1 MKYPFADKFL
11 VIILWLFSL
20 ICLGLFEIIVFHRL
34 PLNLQLLEIGQE
46 SVYSSINSSQLFSVR
61 IILVLIFLGI
71 TLFLVSLPSKLEFL
85 LSKLLNSKGFLTI
98 FSIIALLV
106 QTYFYWGQV
115 TDDRYINAR
124 IGKNISESFLPIVNV
139 GDTATPATSFIMPY
153 VYAIFINYSD
163 YLAPAFIS
171 LLLYFTLI
179 VYTIWHSDLTF
190 SRAML
195 TISLSMYPSVIY
207 WSMAG
212 METAIVI
219 SFIGFIAL
227 ALKKDSS
234 YWLTYFFI
242 GVLIWI
248 RPELLIMTVVVF
260 IQVAV
265 REINSKYIGLTK
277 STLNK
282 KVLLQPLLMT
292 VGPVLYFAVF
302 LVNFF
307 PILPTPFYFKGSF
320 GNSMFR
326 DSPTLFKEG
335 LFDFLAMMSGSF
347 LLIYIALFWSANKIS
362 SLKNLRKVSLSK
374 TKFGSISLWP
384 TIIVLSVYYA
394 SLGYNHMSFF
404 YRYWA
409 PVYILVIIQL
419 FYTRQGGVI
428 NQAFTPKN
436 RFYRVRYQ
444 IIFLQIITSLI
455 VVIYS
460 SQLSLGIG
468 ISNRRDWFSANDYT
482 SFMKN
487 NYEKIQNNLQ
497 KLTKPGDTVFTF
509 GAIQAMNLSKDVFVY
524 DIYYNPVSITTI
536 NNLLLCRQNFKESS
550 EIKLNEVSTWS
561 RLVTNYPK
569 GVQYP
574 GEECLLQFDFLVMES
589 QIPDSVRP
597 KFTKVAPDVY
607 KNNNY

>member
-1 MKYPFADKFL
+1 
-11 VIILWLFSL
+11 
-20 ICLGLFEIIVFHRL
+20 
-34 PLNLQLLEIGQE
+34 
-46 SVYSSINSSQLFSVR
+46 
-61 IILVLIFLGI
+61 
-71 TLFLVSLPSKLEFL
+71 
-85 LSKLLNSKGFLTI
+85 
-98 FSIIALLV
+98 
-106 QTYFYWGQV
+106 
-115 TDDRYINAR
+115 
-124 IGKNISESFLPIVNV
+124 
-139 GDTATPATSFIMPY
+139 
-153 VYAIFINYSD
+153 
-163 YLAPAFIS
+163 
-171 LLLYFTLI
+171 
-179 VYTIWHSDLTF
+179 
-190 SRAML
+190 
-195 TISLSMYPSVIY
+195 
-207 WSMAG
+207 
-212 METAIVI
+212 
-219 SFIGFIAL
+219 
-227 ALKKDSS
+227 
-234 YWLTYFFI
+234 
-242 GVLIWI
+242 
-248 RPELLIMTVVVF
+248 
-260 IQVAV
+260 
-265 REINSKYIGLTK
+265 
-277 STLNK
+277 
-282 KVLLQPLLMT
+282 
-292 VGPVLYFAVF
+292 
-302 LVNFF
+302 
-307 PILPTPFYFKGSF
+307 
-320 GNSMFR
+320 
-326 DSPTLFKEG
+326 
-335 LFDFLAMMSGSF
+335 
-347 LLIYIALFWSANKIS
+347 
-362 SLKNLRKVSLSK
+362 
-374 TKFGSISLWP
+374 
-384 TIIVLSVYYA
+384 
-394 SLGYNHMSFF
+394 
-404 YRYWA
+404 
-409 PVYILVIIQL
+409 VIIQL

>member
-1 MKYPFADKFL
+1 LKYPFADKFL